1 MEKVKLQQ
9 KTYLWNLLLVVLGG
23 VLTIAGG
30 IANTERLSRLES
42 KKQEYNR
49 FHQIY
54 YFLEEFRLN
63 RDNPTNLAQIKIVSS
78 ILGDKEFGKE
88 IYYYALSELRK
99 LGKTNRNEDELIN
112 KNKIITEEDLIKAL
126 KHKLNPKL

>member
-30 IANTERLSRLES
+30 IANTERLSHLES
-42 KKQEYNR
+42 KKQEYIR

-54 YFLEEFRLN
+54 YFLLSKNDSSQHHIMLQQMQTSRYAHQGYYPPQRL
-63 RDNPTNLAQIKIVSS
+63 
-78 ILGDKEFGKE
+78 
-88 IYYYALSELRK
+88 
-99 LGKTNRNEDELIN
+99 
-112 KNKIITEEDLIKAL
+112 
-126 KHKLNPKL
+126 

>member
-1 MEKVKLQQ
+1 MSVYLVQYYLTVKSWENIIR
-9 KTYLWNLLLVVLGG
+9 Y
-23 VLTIAGG
+23 
-30 IANTERLSRLES
+30 
-42 KKQEYNR
+42 
-49 FHQIY
+49 
-54 YFLEEFRLN
+54 
-63 RDNPTNLAQIKIVSS
+63 IKIISS

-126 KHKLNPKL
+126 KHKLNPKLWK